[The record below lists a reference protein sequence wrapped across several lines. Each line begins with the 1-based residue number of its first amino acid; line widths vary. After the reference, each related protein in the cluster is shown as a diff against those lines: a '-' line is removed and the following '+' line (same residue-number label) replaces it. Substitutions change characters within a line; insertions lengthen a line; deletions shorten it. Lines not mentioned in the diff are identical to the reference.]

1 MNETDPVQGPVTFE
15 DVAVYFTE
23 GQAALL
29 DPAQR
34 SLYKEVMLENY
45 GNVASLGGS
54 EDPKPALICQLEQGK
69 EPWVATLR
77 RLGEEALKATSGD
90 LKKKNVCPECGRCF
104 SDMSVLLEHRRCHST
119 WRPYKCV
126 DCGKCFPGFSELLT
140 HHRVHVAEKSSQSS
154 ESEEGFDIKTVIVG
168 HQGIHAG
175 EKPHKCSE
183 CGKSFDFKST
193 LATHMRIHTG
203 EKPYKC
209 LECGKS
215 FARKGNLSG
224 HRRLH
229 MTEKPH
235 KCMECGMSFAQQS
248 KLVGHQRVHEELFKC
263 FECGKCFPHK
273 GLLIEH
279 RRVHTGEK
287 PFKCLACGKYFSRK
301 SNLDDHQR
309 IHTGEKPYKCSVC
322 GMCFAGRSSLT
333 YHYRGH
339 TGEKPFKCLEC
350 GKDFADRSSLQY
362 HERGHTGEKP
372 YNCFEC
378 GRSFA
383 SRSSLVCHRRTHT
396 GEKPYQCVEC
406 LISFADK
413 SGLICHERVHTGEKP
428 YTCLECGK
436 SYSFRSSLVCHE
448 RSHTG
453 EKPYQC
459 LECGKSYS
467 DRSSFVY
474 HQGTHTGEERFKC
487 LECGVCFAPKRPLS
501 RIHGI
506 PVVQHPIH
514 HESCSFYL
522 KLRGTEQICRSSSVE
537 AKEKEA
543 SWMSGG
549 SGMATVGFQFQPL
562 FAHELPAGIKSE
574 EAEAPD
580 DSIGEEQGDKG
591 RHFVQAGAAQ
601 SFSKGPPLLQIKQE
615 PEEGLAQ
622 HWETRWHD
630 FLWGQAGWDNPQL
643 QWGDKVSIGEE
654 AQSDRCPRAER
665 LTQISP
671 DLNAEAPKSLH
682 VRGRGDA
689 KVERA
694 TVPGDISAEIQRKRF
709 RHFCYR
715 ETEGPREICRR
726 LRELCCQWLK
736 PEKHTKEQVVEMVA
750 LEQFLAVLPQEM
762 QGWVKAGGAESC
774 AEAVALA
781 EDFLLSQEEDE
792 PQGWERKV
800 PEEEKRETALGLL
813 SPLSI
818 QPGPLCKEEEE
829 ENEDASLLASGA
841 WPLISCGSSLHPA
854 PEPTQGPLA
863 FEEVAV
869 YFAEEEWALLDPDER
884 FLYNEVTL
892 ENYGNMAS
900 LGLLIP
906 KPESVPWQE
915 GKEDLFTQDPEE
927 TEKGGF
933 AAANEMKEEPPPGEG
948 IPHLEDASKVFP
960 GGSQDD
966 IFLAAEYCESNGT
979 ASEVDRTHQEG
990 PRSASSDGRLPGG
1003 SLREVSVKS
1012 EAFDQ
1017 GYESDR
1023 QQWQRAM
1030 KMWGISIQEVETAVS
1045 DNAGAICAGEE
1056 CHMCRKCGQAF
1067 EHQSGLIVHQ
1077 MIHTAER
1084 PYECLE
1090 CGKSFCQRENLL
1102 AHQRIHLGER
1112 PYECPQCGKSFS
1124 TRSHLI
1130 THQRIHTGEKPYE
1143 CLHCAKSFSNKSSLV
1158 THQRIHTGEKPYE
1171 CPQCGKSFCQ
1181 SGQLIR
1187 HQRIHTGEKPY
1198 ACLQCGKC
1206 FCQRGQLIRHQRMHT
1221 GEKPYECLQCGKNF
1235 SRKSYLDIHLWMHT
1249 GEKPYRCSECGKS
1262 FCQSAQLIRH
1272 QRIHT
1277 GEKAFACSECG
1288 KSFFQKEKL
1297 IMPGGNISDQTVTT
1311 ALPCNLK
1318 PIMHMQD

>member
-1 MNETDPVQGPVTFE
+1 MGERDPVQGKVTFE

-45 GNVASLGGS
+45 GNITSLGGS
-54 EDPKPALICQLEQGK
+54 EDPKPPLICQLERGK
-69 EPWVATLR
+69 EPWVANLR

-90 LKKKNVCPECGRCF
+90 SKKKNVCPECGRCF

-140 HHRVHVAEKSSQSS
+140 HHRVHVAEKASQSS
-154 ESEEGFDIKTVIVG
+154 ESEESFDIKTVIVG

-279 RRVHTGEK
+279 QRVHTGEK

-522 KLRGTEQICRSSSVE
+522 KLKMESEI
-537 AKEKEA
+537 KEE
-543 SWMSGG
+543 
-549 SGMATVGFQFQPL
+549 
-562 FAHELPAGIKSE
+562 
-574 EAEAPD
+574 
-580 DSIGEEQGDKG
+580 
-591 RHFVQAGAAQ
+591 R
-601 SFSKGPPLLQIKQE
+601 
-615 PEEGLAQ
+615 
-622 HWETRWHD
+622 
-630 FLWGQAGWDNPQL
+630 WDNPQL
-643 QWGDKVSIGEE
+643 RWGDKVSIGEE
-654 AQSDRCPRAER
+654 GQSDWCPRAER

-671 DLNAEAPKSLH
+671 YLNAEAPKSLH
-682 VRGRGDA
+682 ARGRGDA

-715 ETEGPREICRR
+715 ETEGPRDICRR

-736 PEKHTKEQVVEMVA
+736 PEKHTKEQMVEMLV

-762 QGWVKAGGAESC
+762 QDWVKAGGAESC

-813 SPLSI
+813 SILGI

-829 ENEDASLLASGA
+829 EVNEDASLLDFASPIPSCLVASGTR
-841 WPLISCGSSLHPA
+841 PLISCGSSLHPA
-854 PEPTQGPLA
+854 PEPTQGLLA

-869 YFAEEEWALLDPDER
+869 YFAEEEWALLDLDQR
-884 FLYNEVTL
+884 VLYKEVTL

-906 KPESVPWQE
+906 KPDSVPWQE

-933 AAANEMKEEPPPGEG
+933 AAANEIKEESPPGEG
-948 IPHLEDASKVFP
+948 IPHLEDTAEDFP
-960 GGSQDD
+960 EGSQDD
-966 IFLAAEYCESNGT
+966 IFPAAEYCESDGT
-979 ASEVDRTHQEG
+979 ASESEMGRTHHEG
-990 PRSASSDGRLPGG
+990 PRSASSDGRFPGG
-1003 SLREVSVKS
+1003 SPRDVSVKS

-1023 QQWQRAM
+1023 QHWQRAM
-1030 KMWGISIQEVETAVS
+1030 KKWGISIQEVETAVA
-1045 DNAGAICAGEE
+1045 DNAGTIRAGEE

-1090 CGKSFCQRENLL
+1090 CGKSFCRRENLL

-1130 THQRIHTGEKPYE
+1130 THQRIHTGEKPYD

-1171 CPQCGKSFCQ
+1171 CPQCRKSFCQ

-1198 ACLQCGKC
+1198 TCLQCGKS

-1235 SRKSYLDIHLWMHT
+1235 SRKSYLDIHLRMHT
-1249 GEKPYRCSECGKS
+1249 GEKPYGCPECGKS
-1262 FCQSAQLIRH
+1262 FYQSAQLIRH

-1277 GEKAFACSECG
+1277 GEKPFMCSECG
-1288 KSFFQKEKL
+1288 KSFLQKEKL
-1297 IMPGGNISDQTVTT
+1297 ARHQRTHAES
-1311 ALPCNLK
+1311 K
-1318 PIMHMQD
+1318 PHKCSECQKTFPRKDKLMHHQKTHAGLETL